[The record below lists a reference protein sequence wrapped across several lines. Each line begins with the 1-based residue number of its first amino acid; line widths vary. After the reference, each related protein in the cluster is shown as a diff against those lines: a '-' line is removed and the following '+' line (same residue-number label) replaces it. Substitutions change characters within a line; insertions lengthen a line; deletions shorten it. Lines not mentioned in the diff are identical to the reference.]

1 MQRLLRDEG
10 YALADPQQPAQCQ
23 AMIHRHCPPSIGNL
37 FAIAREGRS
46 GGLEW
51 WTELP
56 GQPQHFEA
64 ISPAEQARLKERLN
78 QRLAALGS
86 LVEELARRG
95 DAAVDTLRAL
105 PTQPGEDTL
114 YSVGGDPVLIRW
126 APVRSLAAPAPVASA
141 ASAAAAPPPP
151 PVAPS
156 KRRRWVVPV
165 MLPLLLGG
173 LALLGLWLGLQH
185 GRFALPWPSGQDEV
199 VPIACR
205 NDATPAPEFVTIF
218 DTSGS
223 MNLHISASFE
233 DELWFFGMSDLG
245 RALRAGD
252 PRMQRLAA
260 HPSRLDVAQDAFAEL
275 VRDID
280 PTVDIG
286 LITYRGCEA
295 PIVQGM
301 FTADQR
307 PRLVAGIRALE
318 ANDGTPLAASLQ
330 QAAAMVDG
338 KERDAVILA
347 FVDGADGCEQNQCAI
362 ARDIASQQPRLRVN
376 VVDISNS
383 GLSDCIADETGG
395 RVFGSK
401 DADAI
406 AAMLKDAGREALSAA
421 HCPG

>member
-64 ISPAEQARLKERLN
+64 LSPAEQARLKERLN

-185 GRFALPWPSGQDEV
+185 GRFALPWPSGQDGV
-199 VPIACR
+199 VHLSSTNEEMR
-205 NDATPAPEFVTIF
+205 TEPALGTGDVQVTLRWNSRA
-218 DTSGS
+218 DLDLAVTAPSGETVS
-223 MNLHISASFE
+223 YLY
-233 DELWFFGMSDLG
+233 
-245 RALRAGD
+245 
-252 PRMQRLAA
+252 
-260 HPSRLDVAQDAFAEL
+260 PSSHSGGRLDVDSNA
-275 VRDID
+275 
-280 PTVDIG
+280 
-286 LITYRGCEA
+286 GCR
-295 PIVQGM
+295 
-301 FTADQR
+301 T
-307 PRLVAGIRALE
+307 
-318 ANDGTPLAASLQ
+318 SLQ
-330 QAAAMVDG
+330 NPV
-338 KERDAVILA
+338 E
-347 FVDGADGCEQNQCAI
+347 
-362 ARDIASQQPRLRVN
+362 N
-376 VVDISNS
+376 VFWSS
-383 GLSDCIADETGG
+383 G
-395 RVFGSK
+395 
-401 DADAI
+401 
-406 AAMLKDAGREALSAA
+406 
-421 HCPG
+421 